1 VSPSRVATFF
11 LVSTLFF
18 TLSACA
24 PSIESS
30 APDLADTSILDVA
43 LNEIDFRYEW
53 SHADLS
59 GQVDVLDSYGNV
71 ARLTSDRRLL
81 LTEGSSVRLS
91 GSSLSGNSDAEVWVF
106 STPRLLDKIEIG
118 ENGLFTSQIAVPD
131 DLEVGEHTILFSVTT
146 PDGRVVAVNIPALI
160 PQRTNNLETTTTG
173 EQTTSTNV
181 RPLKTSTSVAPQSS
195 TTTTK
200 PATTT
205 KPVTKPATTTTT
217 TKPAT
222 TTTTTKPQPRA

>member
-1 VSPSRVATFF
+1 MYALRVSVVLPSNSNRSVSPSRVATFF

-91 GSSLSGNSDAEVWVF
+91 GSAVQGNADAEVWIFQHHAYWTKLKLAKMVYSLHRLRYQTTLRRE
-106 STPRLLDKIEIG
+106 STPY
-118 ENGLFTSQIAVPD
+118 
-131 DLEVGEHTILFSVTT
+131 FSV
-146 PDGRVVAVNIPALI
+146 
-160 PQRTNNLETTTTG
+160 PQHRMDAWL
-173 EQTTSTNV
+173 
-181 RPLKTSTSVAPQSS
+181 R
-195 TTTTK
+195 
-200 PATTT
+200 
-205 KPVTKPATTTTT
+205 
-217 TKPAT
+217 
-222 TTTTTKPQPRA
+222 